1 MHSLKLN
8 NVRLEGAH
16 AKVFVKPLKEVL
28 AGRKIGIGNSS
39 KSMLEESVLAMNDEL
54 FLIRK
59 LFDGQQKSLDDA
71 VTSSEA
77 SLEEITL
84 TPFNTVYSKMI
95 AEFMIETPSFLGKK
109 YGTKNVLEGDGD
121 KAVVNHFHKVEK
133 LLQIVSKMNATI
145 ADKIKI
151 IEDNC

>member
-1 MHSLKLN
+1 MQSLKLN

-16 AKVFVKPLKEVL
+16 AKIFVKPLKEVL
-28 AGRKIGIGNSS
+28 AGRKIGIGNTS

-59 LFDGQQKSLDDA
+59 LFNGQQQSLDDA

-77 SLEEITL
+77 SLKEII
-84 TPFNTVYSKMI
+84 PFNTDYSKMI

-121 KAVVNHFHKVEK
+121 KVVINHFHKVEK
-133 LLQIVSKMNATI
+133 LLQIVSEMNKTI
-145 ADKIKI
+145 AEKIKI

>member
-16 AKVFVKPLKEVL
+16 AKMFVKPLKEVL
-28 AGRKIGIGNSS
+28 AGRKIGIGNTS
-39 KSMLEESVLAMNDEL
+39 KSMVEESVLAMNDEL

-59 LFDGQQKSLDDA
+59 LFDGQQKSLDNA

-77 SLEEITL
+77 SLDEMIPL
-84 TPFNTVYSKMI
+84 NTDYPKMI
-95 AEFMIETPSFLGKK
+95 AELMIETPSFLGKK
-109 YGTKNVLEGDGD
+109 YGANKVLQGDGD
-121 KAVVNHFHKVEK
+121 KVVANHFHNVEK
-133 LLQIVSKMNATI
+133 LLQIVSKMNRTI
-145 ADKIKI
+145 AEKIKI

>member
-39 KSMLEESVLAMNDEL
+39 KSMLEESLLAMNAEL

-71 VTSSEA
+71 V
-77 SLEEITL
+77 SLNAVSFDEMI
-84 TPFNTVYSKMI
+84 PCNTDYSKMI

-109 YGTKNVLEGDGD
+109 FGSKNVLEGDGD
-121 KAVVNHFHKVEK
+121 KVVVNHFHKVEK
-133 LLQIVSKMNATI
+133 LLQIVSKMNKTI
-145 ADKIKI
+145 AEKIKI

>member
-28 AGRKIGIGNSS
+28 AGRKIGIGNTS

-77 SLEEITL
+77 SLEEMI
-84 TPFNTVYSKMI
+84 PFNTDYSKMI

-109 YGTKNVLEGDGD
+109 YGTNVLEGDGD
-121 KAVVNHFHKVEK
+121 KVVINHFHKVEK
-133 LLQIVSKMNATI
+133 LLQIVSKMNKTI